1 MRVEHFDP
9 SHGGTITAVVIGAL
23 LATLSGIVAT
33 QLEAYFKRRERE
45 RDAALL
51 FGELLSTLRVL
62 LGAATASQKVG
73 DPFGPVTTRILHA
86 CRGELDI
93 YDRNRERLYDLRDAA
108 LRGKIHSLA
117 VRMAM
122 PLDGLLSAAPQ
133 LAERLDDPALAGLR
147 DARAQGWIFLRR
159 HGDEIPDI
167 VKALGILGKHTFAAY
182 ADTAT
187 PAPGTAP

>member
-1 MRVEHFDP
+1 MRLEHFAP
-9 SHGGTITAVVIGAL
+9 SHGDTITAVVIGAL

-33 QLEAYFKRRERE
+33 QLEAHFKRRERE

-51 FGELLSTLRVL
+51 FGELLSTLRIL

-73 DPFGPVTTRILHA
+73 DPYGPVTTRILHA
-86 CRGELDI
+86 CRRELDI
-93 YDRNRERLYDLRDAA
+93 YDRNRERLYDLRDGA
-108 LRGKIHSLA
+108 LRGKIHALV

-122 PLDGLLSAAPQ
+122 PLDGLLSAAPPN
-133 LAERLDDPALAGLR
+133 AERLDDPAQAGLP
-147 DARAQGWIFLRR
+147 DARAQAWIFLRR
-159 HGDEIPDI
+159 RGDEIPDI
-167 VKALGILGKHTFAAY
+167 VNALGKLGRHRFAAY